1 MTGTLVPPWFEKYNV
16 TRLDM
21 SVVSIVW
28 GISIGCS
35 MFCVATAINQT
46 LNTWARSHRIT
57 AYIIMVWIEI
67 VVSITI
73 GIISWLY
80 MRSTIGPSFEFFF
93 FVLCLWVIQIQ
104 VLLQIIVNR
113 IALLLPDPRQ
123 VNKIK
128 WSVAAYVGVIN
139 LSVFCIWI
147 PAQLQRS
154 QTYVS
159 VNHIWDRVEKV
170 MFLIIDAGLN
180 IYFMWLVRRNLI
192 ANGLDK
198 YKILFWTNVALDFF
212 SIFLD
217 LAIILSMSFHNP
229 FIYVQFHPLAYI
241 IKLSIEMSLADLIA
255 KVARASSDR
264 HVLDELEGIN
274 CYDLPVAPANGRPN
288 HRSKGNTS
296 NTTNTSTTDTT
307 ATTASNISKYHYPAA
322 KLSKIGAPSFTS
334 EVMSDNNNN
343 HGRKSD
349 DLESGI
355 TKKVAVDVR
364 RSGASQVEDV
374 DAIAVAPRPQSGMDA
389 VDRVTSQNSELV
401 GDRDSQRWLRRESA
415 RPRVN
420 EDEEED
426 EEDEGELEMM
436 RKAYSYTN

>member
-1 MTGTLVPPWFEKYNV
+1 
-16 TRLDM
+16 M
-21 SVVSIVW
+21 SDCK
-28 GISIGCS
+28 CS
-35 MFCVATAINQT
+35 
-46 LNTWARSHRIT
+46 
-57 AYIIMVWIEI
+57 
-67 VVSITI
+67 
-73 GIISWLY
+73 
-80 MRSTIGPSFEFFF
+80 SFEFFF

-217 LAIILSMSFHNP
+217 
-229 FIYVQFHPLAYI
+229 V
-241 IKLSIEMSLADLIA
+241 SLF
-255 KVARASSDR
+255 
-264 HVLDELEGIN
+264 
-274 CYDLPVAPANGRPN
+274 
-288 HRSKGNTS
+288 
-296 NTTNTSTTDTT
+296 
-307 ATTASNISKYHYPAA
+307 
-322 KLSKIGAPSFTS
+322 FTS
-334 EVMSDNNNN
+334 RKTPSD
-343 HGRKSD
+343 S
-349 DLESGI
+349 
-355 TKKVAVDVR
+355 
-364 RSGASQVEDV
+364 
-374 DAIAVAPRPQSGMDA
+374 
-389 VDRVTSQNSELV
+389 
-401 GDRDSQRWLRRESA
+401 
-415 RPRVN
+415 
-420 EDEEED
+420 
-426 EEDEGELEMM
+426 
-436 RKAYSYTN
+436 

>member
-139 LSVFCIWI
+139 LSRQ
-147 PAQLQRS
+147 P
-154 QTYVS
+154 
-159 VNHIWDRVEKV
+159 HWDRVEKV

-296 NTTNTSTTDTT
+296 NTTNTFTTDTT

-334 EVMSDNNNN
+334 EVLSDNNN
-343 HGRKSD
+343 HYGRKSD

-364 RSGASQVEDV
+364 RSGASQAEDV

-426 EEDEGELEMM
+426 EEEDEGELEMM